1 MSDKKTNKSNKNN
14 GKKKQKFSVRHPKIA
29 LTIKILILI
38 IVMVAVVG
46 AGIVVGMLYGVW
58 GQDLEITQEELTISG
73 NSVVLDTDG
82 KVIAE
87 LSGDENRKIITFKEM
102 PEKLRNAYIAIED
115 ERFHKHYGVDF
126 KRTAAAIAT
135 YVFNGGSSSFGG
147 STITQQ
153 LVKNITQD
161 DEDTGIE
168 GVTRK
173 VKEWAKAYQIERMLS
188 KDQIIELYL
197 NIIFVGGG
205 NYGVEAGASYYFNKT
220 AKKLSLAECA
230 FLAGINHAPNAYNP
244 YGDYPYGE
252 NQSKT
257 DKINN
262 RTKTVLSKM
271 LECEYINQE
280 EYDKACKKVDKG
292 LKFKKSNKK
301 GKIYSY
307 HTEATIAQLI
317 NDIMKEKGVS
327 KEYATTYL
335 YGGGLTIYSTQDS
348 NVQEDMEK
356 VMEYDSS
363 KYVET
368 SRKTKD
374 SKGNY
379 VTSQSSMVVID
390 NKTGYVAGC
399 IGGLGEKTTNGDLNR
414 ATQSVRQTGSSIK
427 PLADLIPGIEEGIIN
442 PATVYNDNYTV
453 FTGEYAGGKYT
464 PKNYNGYK
472 GYRNLRQATT
482 TSQNIPFVKSMV
494 EITPPVAREYL
505 REMGITSLSDK
516 EDNGLSL
523 SIGGLYTGISTL
535 EMAAAYATIAND
547 GEYREPLFYTEV
559 KDADGKTVLK
569 AKQEKRE
576 VFSKQTA
583 YIVKDMLTSVVTD
596 AGATASYCRISG
608 IDVAAKTGTTNGD
621 VDRWLC
627 GFTNYYSG
635 ATWYGYD
642 KNKEKVRKTTNPA
655 GQIYSAVMK
664 SLHLKKKK
672 SKFEKP
678 DGIVTLKVCNS
689 TGLKATS
696 KCSKT
701 HYEIFVKGKEPGTC
715 KENSKGVEVCKDTE
729 LLANKYCPDTKT
741 IYASALPPKE
751 DLGLWKTNKSKSN
764 VTVPEE
770 ECEEHSKESLEKY
783 KPTIKLKG
791 KSSMTLKVG
800 EIYSEK
806 GATAKDKFDG
816 DLTEKI
822 VISGSVNTSKAGT
835 YTITY
840 TVTNSYNKTTTATRT
855 ITVKED
861 KAEDTNTNNTND
873 ANTNN
878 TNTGK
883 DETED
888 NSSKDD
894 KNTTNESSTQN
905 NSNTENKK
913 EESTNSSDSTSKP
926 QTNDKPQTDA
936 PTTNQPT
943 TQSVEEDK
951 KEE

>member
-1 MSDKKTNKSNKNN
+1 MSSKKTNKSNKNN
-14 GKKKQKFSVRHPKIA
+14 GKKKQKFSVKHPRISLA
-29 LTIKILILI
+29 IRIIILL
-38 IVMVAVVG
+38 IVMTAVIG
-46 AGIVVGMLYGVW
+46 AGIVVGMLYGAW
-58 GQDLEITQEELTISG
+58 GQDFEISEEELVISG
-73 NSVVLDTDG
+73 NSVVVDLDG

-87 LSGDENRKIITFKEM
+87 LSGDENRKIITLGEM
-102 PEKLRNAYIAIED
+102 PQKLQDAYIAIED
-115 ERFHKHYGVDF
+115 ERFQSHSGVDF

-135 YVFNGGSSSFGG
+135 FVFKGGSSSFGG

-153 LVKNITQD
+153 LVKNITRD
-161 DEDTGIE
+161 DQDTGIA

-188 KDQIIELYL
+188 KNQILELYL

-252 NQSKT
+252 DQNKT

-262 RTKTVLSKM
+262 RTKTVLTKM

-280 EYDKACKKVDKG
+280 EYDKACQKVDKG

-307 HTEATIAQLI
+307 HTEATIKQVI
-317 NDIMKEKGVS
+317 EDIMEEKNVS
-327 KEYATTYL
+327 REYASTYL
-335 YGGGLTIYSTQDS
+335 YAGGLTIYSTQNSD
-348 NVQEDMEK
+348 VQKDMEK
-356 VMEYDSS
+356 VMEDDSS

-374 SKGNY
+374 SDGKF
-379 VTSQSSMVVID
+379 VKSQSAMVIID

-414 ATQSVRQTGSSIK
+414 ATQSVRQTGSSMK
-427 PLADLIPGIEEGIIN
+427 PLADLVPGIEEGIIT
-442 PATVYNDNYTV
+442 PATVYNDGYTV
-453 FTGEYAGGKYT
+453 FTGEYSGGKYT

-482 TSQNIPFVKSMV
+482 TSQNIPFIKAMV

-505 REMGITSLSDK
+505 RKMGITSLSDTD
-516 EDNGLSL
+516 DNGLSL
-523 SIGGLYTGISTL
+523 AIGGLSTGVSTL

-547 GEYREPLFYTEV
+547 GVYREPLFYIKVE
-559 KDADGKTVLK
+559 DGDGKVVLE
-569 AKQEKRE
+569 AEQETRE

-642 KNKEKVRKTTNPA
+642 KNKEKVRASVNPA
-655 GQIYSAVMK
+655 GKIYSTIMKAVH
-664 SLHLKKKK
+664 SDKKK

-678 DGIVTLKVCNS
+678 EGIVSLKVCNS
-689 TGLKATS
+689 TGLRATD

-701 HYEIFVKGKEPGTC
+701 HYEIFIKGKEPDTC
-715 KENSKGVEVCKDTE
+715 KESSKGVEVCKDTE

-741 IYASALPPKE
+741 IYASAVPPKE
-751 DLGLWKTNKSKSN
+751 ALGLWKTNKTKS
-764 VTVPEE
+764 TVKLPEDKCEKHNKENTEPEE
-770 ECEEHSKESLEKY
+770 KS

-791 KSSMTLKVG
+791 SSSITLNVG
-800 EIYSEK
+800 ETYTEQ
-806 GATAKDKFDG
+806 GATASDKEDG
-816 DLTEKI
+816 DITSKI
-822 VISGSVNTSKAGT
+822 IVSGSVNTSRAGT

-840 TVTNSYNKTTTATRT
+840 TVTNSNNQTITVTRT
-855 ITVKED
+855 ITVKE
-861 KAEDTNTNNTND
+861 KEQE
-873 ANTNN
+873 N
-878 TNTGK
+878 TNTQK
-883 DETED
+883 PE
-888 NSSKDD
+888 N
-894 KNTTNESSTQN
+894 
-905 NSNTENKK
+905 NTEKPSSGGSGN
-913 EESTNSSDSTSKP
+913 NSSDKPNTPSDTGNQDDTSGASNSGTP
-926 QTNDKPQTDA
+926 ATGGQTQ
-936 PTTNQPT
+936 TTNNQENN
-943 TQSVEEDK
+943 S
-951 KEE
+951 